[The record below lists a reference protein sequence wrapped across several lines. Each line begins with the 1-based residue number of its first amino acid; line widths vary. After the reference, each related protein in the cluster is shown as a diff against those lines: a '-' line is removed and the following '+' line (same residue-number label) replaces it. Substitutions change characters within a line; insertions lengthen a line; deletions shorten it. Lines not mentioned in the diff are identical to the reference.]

1 MSLITTKVRPQHL
14 SRTAFVY
21 IRQSTMTQVRF
32 HRESTE
38 RQYAL
43 QEKALNL
50 GWSPDQVRLIDEDL
64 GLSGSQRSPRQG
76 FQRLVAQ
83 VSLGQV

>member
-1 MSLITTKVRPQHL
+1 MNLTTTKVQPQHL

-21 IRQSTMTQVRF
+21 IRQSAMAQVRF
-32 HRESTE
+32 HRQSTE

-50 GWSPDQVRLIDEDL
+50 GWTPEQI
-64 GLSGSQRSPRQG
+64 
-76 FQRLVAQ
+76 
-83 VSLGQV
+83 